1 MGKREEQRE
10 VRRANKIRIVKFISR
25 MGAVSKS
32 EIASSL
38 RLSMPTALQ
47 HVKELMEDGYLVENG
62 EYGSTGGRKAKML
75 SLNETMAF
83 AAGIDIEPNHIGFVL
98 VNMRMEMIQ
107 RAKIRIPFS
116 RDFAYY
122 ESMGKWLHAFL
133 EQSGVDRKR
142 VAGVGISVPGT
153 VKREENRMV
162 YSPVLQAENVSFN
175 QFGEW
180 IGYPCQVENGVC
192 GEAYEELFGE
202 EEEAVYL
209 SLNDVA
215 EGAVY
220 RRGRDADG
228 LGSQVRASWI
238 GHMQVGNGGLLCY
251 CGRRGCLNS
260 LCSAKALSGE
270 NGKLDVFFQKVHRKE
285 AGYKQRLEKYLD
297 CLAVAV
303 TNVRMAFGCR
313 IVLGGAVGGYLGD
326 FRKDLDRR
334 VAEVDRMD
342 SDTSFLQIGKCQADA
357 SACGAAMGMVERVF
371 EEI

>member
-175 QFGEW
+175 RFGEW
-180 IGYPCQVENGVC
+180 IG
-192 GEAYEELFGE
+192 
-202 EEEAVYL
+202 
-209 SLNDVA
+209 
-215 EGAVY
+215 
-220 RRGRDADG
+220 
-228 LGSQVRASWI
+228 
-238 GHMQVGNGGLLCY
+238 
-251 CGRRGCLNS
+251 
-260 LCSAKALSGE
+260 
-270 NGKLDVFFQKVHRKE
+270 
-285 AGYKQRLEKYLD
+285 
-297 CLAVAV
+297 
-303 TNVRMAFGCR
+303 
-313 IVLGGAVGGYLGD
+313 
-326 FRKDLDRR
+326 
-334 VAEVDRMD
+334 
-342 SDTSFLQIGKCQADA
+342 
-357 SACGAAMGMVERVF
+357 
-371 EEI
+371 